1 MTKINKKDEYSLEL
15 EIVTK
20 TEYDRPKKVD
30 RMVQRNLKKVIMNR
44 LDGKM
49 GEC

>member
-20 TEYDRPKKVD
+20 TEYNQPKKVD
-30 RMVQRNLKKVIMNR
+30 LMVQRNLKKVIMNR